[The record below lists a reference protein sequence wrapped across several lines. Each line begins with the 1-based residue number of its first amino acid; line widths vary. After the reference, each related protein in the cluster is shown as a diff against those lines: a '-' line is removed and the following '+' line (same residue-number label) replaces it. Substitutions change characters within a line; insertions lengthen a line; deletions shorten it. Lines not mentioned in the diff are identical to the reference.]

1 MPTKVQTYVSCLVK
15 IMRIYSI
22 KKQQKHTKK
31 HLKTQ
36 NVMKTEKQKAL
47 KNSRNRGEEDTLLI
61 STHIRIAL
69 KSHKRNYRNNTK

>member
-1 MPTKVQTYVSCLVK
+1 
-15 IMRIYSI
+15 
-22 KKQQKHTKK
+22 
-31 HLKTQ
+31 
-36 NVMKTEKQKAL
+36 MKTEKQKAL